1 MKKQELTAAVDAAK
15 TETRNALQTVYDS
28 LNNGQQKKIL
38 KDEKVKAL
46 FDRYGV
52 TYEE

>member
-1 MKKQELTAAVDAAK
+1 MTKSELTAAVEAAK

-28 LNNGQQKKIL
+28 LNQGQQKKLL
-38 KDEKVKAL
+38 KEEAVKEL

-52 TYEE
+52 EYSI

>member
-1 MKKQELTAAVDAAK
+1 MKKQELFDKTAAVK
-15 TETRNALQTVYDS
+15 SETQAALQLVYDS

-38 KDEKVKAL
+38 KEAEVKEL

-52 TYEE
+52 QY

>member
-1 MKKQELTAAVDAAK
+1 MNEWTNAAQAVYD
-15 TETRNALQTVYDS
+15 ETRAALQLVYDS

-38 KDEKVKAL
+38 KEEAVKEL

-52 TYEE
+52 AYE